1 MTDKETDYAENSIQK
16 GIVFIAGCI
25 LTAGTLSVLFIPSED
40 LDFVPME
47 YEYSLLEARDICSDG
62 LVAAFSGE
70 ICSDVDDAFV
80 VTIIVLLLGLYL
92 VISRFFSWLDEAIS
106 SLSKGSL
113 GKNGRFK
120 DYESASSKLEE
131 IFTSALQ
138 GKDLSRAIASIPKR
152 LEKFE
157 GKWDELIVWAEEK
170 YGPSMRS
177 FESLDTDGDG
187 VLSKE
192 EFEAAEGIEEGEFE
206 RLDADGDGE
215 LTLEEFAEFDIDFDD
230 L

>member
-1 MTDKETDYAENSIQK
+1 MANSMTDKGTENTENSIQK

-40 LDFVPME
+40 LDFAPMD
-47 YEYSLLEARDICSDG
+47 YEYSLLEARDICSNG

-92 VISRFFSWLDEAIS
+92 VFSRFFSWLDETIT
-106 SLSKGSL
+106 SLKKGRP
-113 GKNGRFK
+113 GKTEQFK
-120 DYESASSKLEE
+120 DYGSASSKLKE

-138 GKDLSRAIASIPKR
+138 GKDLNRAIDSIPKR

-170 YGPSMRS
+170 YGPQ
-177 FESLDTDGDG
+177 
-187 VLSKE
+187 
-192 EFEAAEGIEEGEFE
+192 
-206 RLDADGDGE
+206 
-215 LTLEEFAEFDIDFDD
+215 
-230 L
+230 